1 MTINSNTKIGAILK
15 EEPGAL
21 DAIIAISQKFE
32 KLRNPILRKLMAGR
46 TTLATASKFGGC
58 ELEDFYKKLEP
69 FGFKID
75 RSYVQRP
82 DEKMLVPDFMTF
94 VPPGQIVELYVR
106 PIITSG
112 EDPLSI
118 ILSKIKSI
126 EPGGVL
132 KVINSF
138 EPTPLILLLEKKGF
152 ETYVENIDT
161 DHIETYI
168 FKKGIAAVSISPKPQ
183 TGGNGWDEV
192 FKKYGSNIQSID
204 VRHLEMPQ
212 PMMNILEALDNIE
225 GDKALLV
232 YHKRIPVFLLPE
244 LDQRGFEYRIKE
256 ISDNDVQLLIFRN

>member
-21 DAIIAISQKFE
+21 DAIIEISAKFE

-46 TTLATASKFGGC
+46 TSLATACKFGGC
-58 ELEDFYKKLEP
+58 EPEDFYKKLEP

-75 RSYVQRP
+75 RS
-82 DEKMLVPDFMTF
+82 F
-94 VPPGQIVELYVR
+94 VPNGEEKKLAPEFMSSIVSRHLVELDVR
-106 PIITSG
+106 PIIASG
-112 EDPLSI
+112 EDPLGI

-152 ETYVENIDT
+152 ETYVQNIDT
-161 DHIETYI
+161 DHIETY
-168 FKKGIAAVSISPKPQ
+168 FSKKGIATVSLSPEPQ
-183 TGGNGWDEV
+183 AKNYGWDEV
-192 FKKYGSNIQSID
+192 IKKYGSNIQSID
-204 VRHLEMPQ
+204 VRQLEMPQ
-212 PMMNILEALDNIE
+212 PMMHILTALDNIT
-225 GDKALLV
+225 GNSALLV